1 MSSRLS
7 SQEVE
12 LMIHSLTPVIDQP
25 VELKTEQKIEEEDK
39 QQESQKTTYT
49 NLRDFQLKKHPI
61 PAGRSANVGDLGQD
75 PLQMYK

>member
-25 VELKTEQKIEEEDK
+25 VEPKTEQKIEEEDK

-49 NLRDFQLKKHPI
+49 T
-61 PAGRSANVGDLGQD
+61 
-75 PLQMYK
+75 